1 MSAMPRTRTIA
12 KTGQERGSAGLVS
25 VNYALSEKQFM
36 QQVIRLARLQHWSVY
51 HVYDARRSTEGFPDG
66 WFVREGV
73 LLVREFKTETGRV
86 TPAQQWWLAAL
97 AACGLDAKVWRPSDW
112 AQIQEVLM

>member
-1 MSAMPRTRTIA
+1 MRDRRPPGEPEIMRRRQPARAS
-12 KTGQERGSAGLVS
+12 GV
-25 VNYALSEKQFM
+25 SEKQFM
-36 QQVIRLARLQHWSVY
+36 QQVIRLARLQHWIVY

-86 TPAQQWWLAAL
+86 TPAQQWWLTAL
-97 AACGLDAKVWRPSDW
+97 AVCGIDAKVWKPSDW
-112 AQIQEVLM
+112 PEIQEVLA